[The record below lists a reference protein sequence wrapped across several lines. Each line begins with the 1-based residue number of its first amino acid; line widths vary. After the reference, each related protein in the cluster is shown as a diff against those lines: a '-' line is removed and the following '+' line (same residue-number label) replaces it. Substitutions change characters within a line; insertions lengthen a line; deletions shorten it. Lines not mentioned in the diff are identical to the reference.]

1 MIQSNVCFAVVL
13 GCLMAGSS
21 FAQQVISAKS
31 GLINYTEGQVFLGDS
46 LVKHKFGEY
55 PDIKTGQHL
64 RTEEGR
70 AEVLLTPGVFL
81 RLAENSEI
89 GMVAN
94 ALSDT
99 RMEVLKGAVVVEAN
113 EVSKE
118 IGVEFLVSGS
128 RVDLRKP
135 GVFRIDASDPPRIR
149 AYDGEMLPSRTD
161 SRPLSRKGRE
171 MLLTSVP
178 VAEKFS
184 KDETDPFFRWAARRS
199 GYVAAANLSAAHYLR
214 EQDYSFGSGSWFYSP
229 YMGLFTYIPVH
240 GFYRNMWNYAYYSP
254 VAGLRACAFLEG
266 GGGSRERRLL
276 FYERRSRHGGYG
288 RTLVGGGMSGRRWY
302 TRPLQPARPRL
313 PLLLPA
319 EAAVEDLPELRAAA
333 AAAGDKLDGYAILS
347 V

>member
-1 MIQSNVCFAVVL
+1 MNQSNVCFAVVL

-46 LVKHKFGEY
+46 LLKHKFGEY

-99 RMEVLKGAVVVEAN
+99 RIEVLKGAVVIEAN

-149 AYDGEMLPSRTD
+149 AYDGEISLVQDGQQTVV
-161 SRPLSRKGRE
+161 KEGRQ

-184 KDETDPFFRWAARRS
+184 KDDTDPFFRWAARRS

-214 EQDYSFGSGSWFYSP
+214 EQNYSLGSGSWFYSP

-254 VAGLRACAFLEG
+254 SRVYETAPSWG
-266 GGGSRERRLL
+266 GGGYRGNDGFSGMSAGRGMADMSG
-276 FYERRSRHGGYG
+276 RSY
-288 RTLVGGGMSGRRWY
+288 GGGMSGGGVY
-302 TRPLQPARPRL
+302 QAPATSA
-313 PLLLPA
+313 PA
-319 EAAVEDLPELRAAA
+319 ASAPSAGRAGGGGS
-333 AAAGDKLDGYAILS
+333 AGASRGGS
-347 V
+347 SGGR

>member
-1 MIQSNVCFAVVL
+1 MNQSNVCFAVVL

-46 LVKHKFGEY
+46 LLKHKFGEY

-99 RMEVLKGAVVVEAN
+99 RIEVLKGAVVIEAN

-149 AYDGEMLPSRTD
+149 AYDGEISLVQDGQQTVV
-161 SRPLSRKGRE
+161 KEGRQ

-184 KDETDPFFRWAARRS
+184 KDDTDPFFRWAARRS
-199 GYVAAANLSAAHYLR
+199 GYVAAANFRLR
-214 EQDYSFGSGSWFYSP
+214 I
-229 YMGLFTYIPVH
+229 T
-240 GFYRNMWNYAYYSP
+240 
-254 VAGLRACAFLEG
+254 
-266 GGGSRERRLL
+266 
-276 FYERRSRHGGYG
+276 
-288 RTLVGGGMSGRRWY
+288 
-302 TRPLQPARPRL
+302 
-313 PLLLPA
+313 
-319 EAAVEDLPELRAAA
+319 
-333 AAAGDKLDGYAILS
+333 
-347 V
+347 

>member
-1 MIQSNVCFAVVL
+1 MIQSNFRYVVVL

-46 LVKHKFGEY
+46 LVKQKFGEY
-55 PDIKTGQHL
+55 QDIKTGQHL

-70 AEVLLTPGVFL
+70 AEILLTPGVFL

-89 GMVAN
+89 VMVAN
-94 ALSDT
+94 ALTDT
-99 RMEVLKGAVVVEAN
+99 RVEVLKGSVVVEAN

-149 AYDGEMLPSRTD
+149 AYDGEIALFQNGQQTVV
-161 SRPLSRKGRE
+161 KEGRE

-199 GYVAAANLSAAHYLR
+199 GYVATANLSAARYLR
-214 EQDYSFGSGSWFYSP
+214 EQDYSLGSGSWFYSP
-229 YMGLFTYIPVH
+229 YMGLFTYIPLH

-254 VAGLRACAFLEG
+254 ARVYEPAPSWNG
-266 GGGSRERRLL
+266 GGGSRIDGFSSMSSGRGMADMSG
-276 FYERRSRHGGYG
+276 RSY
-288 RTLVGGGMSGRRWY
+288 GGMSGGGGVY
-302 TRPLQPARPRL
+302 QAPATSA
-313 PLLLPA
+313 PA
-319 EAAVEDLPELRAAA
+319 ASAPS
-333 AAAGDKLDGYAILS
+333 AGRGGGGGSAGAS
-347 V
+347 RGGGGGGR

>member
-1 MIQSNVCFAVVL
+1 VIQSNFRYVVAL

-31 GLINYTEGQVFLGDS
+31 GLINYTEGQVFRGDS
-46 LVKHKFGEY
+46 LVKQKFGEY

-89 GMVAN
+89 AMIAN

-99 RMEVLKGAVVVEAN
+99 RVEVLKGSAVVEAN

-128 RVDLRKP
+128 RLDLRKP

-149 AYDGEMLPSRTD
+149 AYDGEIALFQDGQQTVV
-161 SRPLSRKGRE
+161 KEGRQ

-184 KDETDPFFRWAARRS
+184 KDDTDPFFRWAARRS
-199 GYVAAANLSAAHYLR
+199 GYVATANLSAARYLR
-214 EQDYSFGSGSWFYSP
+214 EQNYSLGSGSWFYSP
-229 YMGLFTYIPVH
+229 YMGLFTYIPLH

-254 VAGLRACAFLEG
+254 ARVYEPVTSWNG
-266 GGGSRERRLL
+266 GGGSRIDG
-276 FYERRSRHGGYG
+276 FSSMNSG
-288 RTLVGGGMSGRRWY
+288 RGMADMSGRSY
-302 TRPLQPARPRL
+302 GMNGGGGVYQAPATSA
-313 PLLLPA
+313 PA
-319 EAAVEDLPELRAAA
+319 PSAPSAGRAGGGGS
-333 AAAGDKLDGYAILS
+333 AGASRGGGGGGR
-347 V
+347 